1 MKKHIL
7 PLFILHCSLFIVLSL
22 SSCASGQGKIK
33 FPYASRYL
41 EKGDYSGAREDL
53 QRQRANPYSEY
64 NLLNEI
70 SYLQD
75 RGYLAHYAG
84 DYRTSNDDLLE
95 AERAMEEAYTKSVT
109 ERAKRVVKND
119 PYKIEYIGEDYEDF
133 YLNIFTAL
141 NFYNAGNFE
150 SAMVEIRKVNNKM
163 KFIADKYE
171 SRMVEIGSSNWRDQ
185 VSGTPTYYYKSA
197 LAGYLGMLFWRA
209 YGNSDSARIDAQS
222 ITDAYAQMPEV
233 YSTPLPK
240 ELVMRGDVND
250 ELAIPAG
257 MARLNVLSFTGLSPL
272 KSGSEGIADLTI
284 RRSAADRIEI
294 VFDDGKKTELSLLEP
309 ISNVVYQIART
320 RIFYKTAEENFL
332 MKAGQ
337 FKQDTEFWG
346 NIMVDAS
353 LMLFMPALIG
363 KYTIKALVDYSTS
376 GGNYDTEDRSVD
388 RRMARFIPGKAWV
401 GGINLRPGD
410 YSFTINYYKG
420 TNVIDSRKIQ
430 NYKVEARKLNLI
442 EDFCLNFDF
451 VRQPPVHDFT
461 MNNRTLPDYPGRL
474 SAPTN
479 FTWGE
484 ESIAEANLSKGD
496 WGGYSIAELAWD
508 PVPGTITYWVYY
520 THGDGT
526 KYNLYTKTIE
536 PKIVCYPSSSYRVI
550 AFGNEGYGEPSKIIT
565 PRKE

>member
-1 MKKHIL
+1 
-7 PLFILHCSLFIVLSL
+7 
-22 SSCASGQGKIK
+22 
-33 FPYASRYL
+33 
-41 EKGDYSGAREDL
+41 
-53 QRQRANPYSEY
+53 
-64 NLLNEI
+64 
-70 SYLQD
+70 LQD

-84 DYRTSNDDLLE
+84 DYRTSNEDLLE
-95 AERAMEEAYTKSVT
+95 AERAMEIAYTKSVT

-119 PYKIEYIGEDYEDF
+119 LYKVEYIGEDYEDF

-141 NFYNAGNFE
+141 NFYNAGNLD

-171 SRMVEIGSSNWRDQ
+171 GRMVEVGSSNWREQ
-185 VSGTPTYYYKSA
+185 ISGTPTYYYKSA

-222 ITDAYAQMPEV
+222 ITEAYNEMPEV

-240 ELVMRGDVND
+240 ELVMRENTND
-250 ELAIPAG
+250 ELSIPAG

-272 KSGSEGIADLTI
+272 KSGAEGIADLTI

-294 VFDDGKKTELSLLEP
+294 VFDDGKKTDLSLLEP

-320 RIFYKTAEENFL
+320 RVFYKTAEEKFL
-332 MKAGQ
+332 IAAGN
-337 FKQDTEFWG
+337 FKQESEYWG

-353 LMLFMPALIG
+353 LMLFMPALVG
-363 KYTIKALVDYSTS
+363 KYTIKALMDYSNANS
-376 GGNYDTEDRSVD
+376 GANYDTEDRSVD

-420 TNVIDSRKIQ
+420 ENVLHSRNVQ
-430 NYKVEARKLNLI
+430 DYKVEAGKLNLI

-451 VRQPPVHDFT
+451 VRVPPTHDFT
-461 MNNRTLPDYPGRL
+461 MSNRTLPDYPGRL

-479 FTWGE
+479 FTWGNE
-484 ESIAEANLSKGD
+484 PLAEVNIVKGKE
-496 WGGYSIAELAWD
+496 GGYPQGELGWD

-520 THGDGT
+520 ALPYD
-526 KYNLYTKTIE
+526 KNRYNLYTKTIE
-536 PKIVCYPSSSYRVI
+536 PKFDCYPGYSYRII
-550 AFGNEGYGEPSKIIT
+550 AFGNEGYGVPSEVIT
-565 PRKE
+565 PKKD